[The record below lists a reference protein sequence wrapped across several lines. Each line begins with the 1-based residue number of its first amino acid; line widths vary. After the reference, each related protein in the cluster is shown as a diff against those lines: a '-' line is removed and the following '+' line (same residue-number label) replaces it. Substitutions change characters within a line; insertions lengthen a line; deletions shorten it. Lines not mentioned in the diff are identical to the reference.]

1 VASAVIRQ
9 LDVYKRP
16 ASSGD
21 ISEYLNL
28 VATPEQCCI
37 MVVLAL
43 TEACRMW
50 PFLGLTAE

>member
-1 VASAVIRQ
+1 MASAVIRQ